1 MKIQIQLPI
10 PILLNKLYIPNIKYV
25 NGKPTPGIRKNPE
38 AKKYTDLVKIYAIQ
52 QKVKLIKGKISF
64 RMDILINKRKDYDID
79 AVEKLVLDSLEGIA
93 YVNDKNIIEKISR
106 KHLKSE
112 DDKLIIEIE
121 EMR

>member
-1 MKIQIQLPI
+1 
-10 PILLNKLYIPNIKYV
+10 
-25 NGKPTPGIRKNPE
+25 
-38 AKKYTDLVKIYAIQ
+38 
-52 QKVKLIKGKISF
+52 
-64 RMDILINKRKDYDID
+64 MDILINKRKDYDID